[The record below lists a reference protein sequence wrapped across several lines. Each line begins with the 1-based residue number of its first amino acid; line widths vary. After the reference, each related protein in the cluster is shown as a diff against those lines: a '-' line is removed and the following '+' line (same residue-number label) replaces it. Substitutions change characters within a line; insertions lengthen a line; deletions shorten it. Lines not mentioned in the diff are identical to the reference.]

1 MENLVKH
8 KETDLL
14 QALNIADN
22 IVNKKYLTVLNDY
35 PIVQARNDISS
46 SEINKISRFYK
57 LEQFVFD
64 KSEDTRDKLVS
75 VFQSVASVNASLVF
89 IINSNKEKI
98 DYYIGVKSF
107 GKNPSQASD
116 LLYKSLNGNFPG
128 IVFSQYESMKGKN
141 AIVLNKKDLA
151 ELEANIFERGKNE
164 NTQKSVSA
172 ITGIAGLRAE
182 KSAEYRFI
190 QGIERVAD
198 AMQGEQ
204 YTLMIVADPISNNN
218 LLNLQRNYEN
228 LYSAIKPF
236 ETTDLTFGE
245 NESKSVTQSY
255 SQSISEAINTSIA
268 NTLSTTDTTS
278 VSNSETS
285 GNNISGAGVGA
296 VVGAGIGA
304 IIGGPLGAGIGMG
317 LGGALGGSY
326 SINESTTTST
336 SESYSQT
343 QSETKTTDETHTVSD
358 TKGFSD
364 SETKGSSKSVQIKFE
379 NKAISEI
386 LKKIDL
392 QLERLQAANDV
403 GMWNVAAYAIA
414 DNEIDSKTVAASYQS
429 IIRGENSGIES
440 SSITTWRDE
449 NLINA
454 KEYLRKLCHPLINF
468 EGKEVQSSS
477 LVTSK
482 ELAIHAG
489 FPERSVAGFGVK
501 NLASFGREVI
511 SETKNTRNIKLGQIY
526 HMGKNYENPVNLDL
540 NSLSGHAFITGS
552 TGSGKS
558 NTIYKILNET
568 REKNV
573 KFLVIEPAKGEYKHV
588 FGNDKSVSV
597 YGTNPNLTPLLRI
610 NPFKF
615 TSEIHILEHLDRLVE
630 IFNVCWPMY
639 AAMPAV
645 LKKAIEKSYE
655 NAGWDLSLSENKID
669 KELFPNFMDVMQN
682 VIEIINASEYSDEN
696 KGNYKGALV
705 TRLESLTNGLNGLI
719 FSSDDISDDKL
730 FDENVIVDLS
740 RVGSMETKALI
751 MGILV
756 MKLSEYRIAKG
767 DINSELK
774 HICVLEE
781 AHNLLKRTST
791 EQSSESSNLLG
802 KSVEMLANSIAEMR
816 TYGEGFIIADQS
828 PGLLDM
834 SVIRNTNTKIIMRT
848 PDFNDRELIGK
859 AAGLTDEQIADI
871 VKFPKGVAAV
881 YQNDWIEAVLCKVD
895 KFEVN
900 ETKFQQ
906 SESLKCSSAID
917 NELKNELIKALLSNF
932 IDNNA
937 KFDLT
942 HLWNEVLTSPL
953 RSNIKAKILTLAK
966 ENKPPKDLKGVRTI
980 ITELF
985 KNASEAVREAAYET
999 KDISNLSE
1007 AIATNLRIDSE
1018 LEVYQTLI
1026 LQCVINEIGLRNRE
1040 LNDLPYVWNEFM
1052 RKGGL

>member
-1 MENLVKH
+1 MLNLTKF
-8 KETDLL
+8 EESDLL
-14 QALNIADN
+14 LNLDTADN
-22 IVNKKYLTVLNDY
+22 IVNKKYLANLNRY
-35 PIVQARNDISS
+35 PITPISEDIKGA
-46 SEINKISRFYK
+46 ELNKISRFYK

-75 VFQSVASVNASLVF
+75 VFQAVASVGASLV
-89 IINSNKEKI
+89 IIMDSKKDKI
-98 DYYIGVKSF
+98 NYYIGVKNFS
-107 GKNPSQASD
+107 GNLSQAHD
-116 LLYKSLNGNFPG
+116 VLHKSLSGNFPG
-128 IVFSQYESMKGKN
+128 IVFSKYENMQDKA
-141 AIVLNKKDLA
+141 AITLNKNDLM
-151 ELEANIFERGKNE
+151 ELEQDIFERSKQ
-164 NTQKSVSA
+164 TSQAKSISV
-172 ITGIAGLRAE
+172 ITGVAGLRAE
-182 KSAEYRFI
+182 KSSEQKFI
-190 QGIERVAD
+190 QGLERVID
-198 AMQGEQ
+198 AMQGEK
-204 YTLMIVADPISNNN
+204 YTLMIIADPISNND
-218 LLNLQRNYEN
+218 LLNFQRNYEN
-228 LYSAIKPF
+228 LYSAIKPLGA
-236 ETTDLTFGE
+236 TDLTFGK
-245 NESKSVTQSY
+245 NESRSIAQSY
-255 SQSISEAINTSIA
+255 SQSISEAINTSIT
-268 NTLSTTDTTS
+268 NTLGTTDTTS
-278 VSNSETS
+278 TS
-285 GNNISGAGVGA
+285 KSKTTGSSHTVGGGIYAGFMGAGF
-296 VVGAGIGA
+296 
-304 IIGGPLGAGIGMG
+304 M
-317 LGGALGGSY
+317 GGASLNYSY
-326 SINESTTTST
+326 SKNQSVTTGESQ
-336 SESYSQT
+336 SYSQT
-343 QSETKTTDETHTVSD
+343 QSEAETKGETHTTSD
-358 TKGFSD
+358 TRSISLAGTEGTSASF
-364 SETKGSSKSVQIKFE
+364 QLKFE

-429 IIRGENSGIES
+429 IIRGEDSGIES
-440 SSITTWRDE
+440 SSITTWKDE

-511 SETKNTRNIKLGQIY
+511 GETKGGKSIRLGQIY
-526 HMGKNYENPVNLDL
+526 HMGKSYESPVNLDI
-540 NSLSGHAFITGS
+540 NSLSGHTFITGS

-558 NTIYKILNET
+558 NTVYKILNEAK
-568 REKNV
+568 EKDV

-610 NPFKF
+610 NPFNF

-630 IFNVCWPMY
+630 VFNVCWPMY

-645 LKKAIEKSYE
+645 LKKAVEKSYE

-756 MKLSEYRIAKG
+756 MKLSEYRMAKG
-767 DINSELK
+767 YINSELK

-881 YQNDWIEAVLCKVD
+881 YQNDWTEAVLCKVD
-895 KFEVN
+895 KFEAN
-900 ETKFQQ
+900 ETKFQK

-966 ENKPPKDLKGVRTI
+966 ENKPPKDLKVVRTI
-980 ITELF
+980 VTELF
-985 KNASEAVREAAYET
+985 KNASEVVKEAAYEI

-1007 AIATNLRIDSE
+1007 AVATNLRIDSE
-1018 LEVYQTLI
+1018 LEAYQTLI

-1040 LNDLPYVWNEFM
+1040 LNDLPYAWNEFM

>member
-1 MENLVKH
+1 MLNLTKF
-8 KETDLL
+8 EESDLL
-14 QALNIADN
+14 LNLDTADN
-22 IVNKKYLTVLNDY
+22 IVNKKYLANLNRH
-35 PIVQARNDISS
+35 PITPISEDIKGA
-46 SEINKISRFYK
+46 ELNKIARFYK

-64 KSEDTRDKLVS
+64 KSEDNRDKLVS
-75 VFQSVASVNASLVF
+75 VFQAVASVGASLV
-89 IINSNKEKI
+89 IIMDSKKDKI
-98 DYYIGVKSF
+98 NYYIGVKNFS
-107 GKNPSQASD
+107 GNLSQAHD
-116 LLYKSLNGNFPG
+116 VLYKSLSGNFPG
-128 IVFSQYESMKGKN
+128 IVFSKYENMQDKA
-141 AIVLNKKDLA
+141 AITLNKNDLM
-151 ELEANIFERGKNE
+151 ELEQDIFERSKQTSQN
-164 NTQKSVSA
+164 KSISV
-172 ITGIAGLRAE
+172 ITGVAGLRAE
-182 KSAEYRFI
+182 KSSEQKFI
-190 QGIERVAD
+190 QGLERVID
-198 AMQGEQ
+198 AIQGEK
-204 YTLMIVADPISNNN
+204 YTLMIIADPISNKD
-218 LLNLQRNYEN
+218 LLNFQRNYEN
-228 LYSAIKPF
+228 LYSAIKPLGA
-236 ETTDLTFGE
+236 TDLTFGK
-245 NESKSVTQSY
+245 NESRSITQSY
-255 SQSISEAINTSIA
+255 SQSISEAINTSIT
-268 NTLSTTDTTS
+268 NTLSTTNTTS

-285 GNNISGAGVGA
+285 GSNMSGAGAGA
-296 VVGAGIGA
+296 V
-304 IIGGPLGAGIGMG
+304 LGAGIGTLVGGPVGLGIGMA
-317 LGGALGGSY
+317 LGGAIGGSY
-326 SINESTTTST
+326 SINESATRST
-336 SESYSQT
+336 GESYGATKSEA
-343 QSETKTTDETHTVSD
+343 ETKSETHTTSD
-358 TKGFSD
+358 TRSISLGDTEGTSASF
-364 SETKGSSKSVQIKFE
+364 QLKFE

-403 GMWNVAAYAIA
+403 GMWNVAAYAVA

-429 IIRGENSGIES
+429 TIRGEDSGIES
-440 SSITTWRDE
+440 SSITTWKDE

-511 SETKNTRNIKLGQIY
+511 GETKGGKSIRLGQIY
-526 HMGKNYENPVNLDL
+526 HMGKSYESPVNLDI
-540 NSLSGHAFITGS
+540 NSLSGHTFITGS

-558 NTIYKILNET
+558 NTVYKILNEAK
-568 REKNV
+568 EKDV

-588 FGNDKSVSV
+588 FGNEKSVSV

-895 KFEVN
+895 KFEAN

-1007 AIATNLRIDSE
+1007 TIATNLRIDSE
-1018 LEVYQTLI
+1018 LEAYQTLI
-1026 LQCVINEIGLRNRE
+1026 LQCVINEIGLRHRE

-1052 RKGGL
+1052 GKGGL

>member
-1 MENLVKH
+1 MENLVKRR
-8 KETDLL
+8 ETNLVNS
-14 QALNIADN
+14 LNVADN

-35 PIVQARNDISS
+35 PIVQARNNISS
-46 SEINKISRFYK
+46 TEINKISRFYK

-107 GKNPSQASD
+107 DKNPNQASD

-128 IVFSQYESMKGKN
+128 IVFSKYEGMKDKN
-141 AIVLNKKDLA
+141 AIVLSKKDLT

-182 KSAEYRFI
+182 RSVEYRFI

-204 YTLMIVADPISNNN
+204 YTLMIIADPISNNN

-245 NESKSVTQSY
+245 NESRSVTQSY
-255 SQSISEAINTSIA
+255 SQSISETINTSIA
-268 NTLSTTDTTS
+268 NALSTTDTTS
-278 VSNSETS
+278 VGDSKTFG
-285 GNNISGAGVGA
+285 GNL
-296 VVGAGIGA
+296 GICM
-304 IIGGPLGAGIGMG
+304 IGGVN
-317 LGGALGGSY
+317 GSV
-326 SINESTTTST
+326 STNTGV
-336 SESYSQT
+336 SYSQT
-343 QSETKTTDETHTVSD
+343 ESETKTTGETHTISDTNSFSDSD
-358 TKGFSD
+358 TKG
-364 SETKGSSKSVQIKFE
+364 TSKSVQIKFE

-392 QLERLQAANDV
+392 QLERLQSANDV

-429 IIRGENSGIES
+429 IIRGENSGIEN
-440 SSITTWRDE
+440 SSITTWKDE

-489 FPERSVAGFGVK
+489 FPEKSVAGFGVK

-511 SETKNTRNIKLGQIY
+511 SENKSSKGIKLGQIY
-526 HMGKNYENPVNLDL
+526 HMGKNYESPVNLDL
-540 NSLSGHAFITGS
+540 NSLSGHVFITGS

-558 NTIYKILNET
+558 NTVYKILNEA
-568 REKNV
+568 REKSV
-573 KFLVIEPAKGEYKHV
+573 KFLAIEPAKGEYKHV
-588 FGNDKSVSV
+588 FGNDKGVSV

-610 NPFKF
+610 DPFKF

-655 NAGWDLSLSENKID
+655 NAGWDLSLSINKID
-669 KELFPNFMDVMQN
+669 KRLFPNFIDVMQN

-756 MKLSEYRIAKG
+756 MKLSEYRMAKG

-895 KFEVN
+895 KFEAN
-900 ETKFQQ
+900 ETKFQKP
-906 SESLKCSSAID
+906 ESLKYSSAID
-917 NELKNELIKALLSNF
+917 NELKIKLVKILLSHFVGKRARIDLNELSR
-932 IDNNA
+932 
-937 KFDLT
+937 
-942 HLWNEVLTSPL
+942 EVLNSAL
-953 RSNIKAKILTLAK
+953 RSNIKVQILNIIREK
-966 ENKPPKDLKGVRTI
+966 ELPKNLKGISVIVTQLFADLE
-980 ITELF
+980 ELV
-985 KNASEAVREAAYET
+985 KMLVYEV
-999 KDISNLSE
+999 KDINDLLCTIELNLQLDEQLKEYHKLIINCVIIEVSLKNKNLDSLAYACNE
-1007 AIATNLRIDSE
+1007 AIKERRI
-1018 LEVYQTLI
+1018 
-1026 LQCVINEIGLRNRE
+1026 
-1040 LNDLPYVWNEFM
+1040 
-1052 RKGGL
+1052 

>member
-1 MENLVKH
+1 MLNLTKF
-8 KETDLL
+8 EESDLL
-14 QALNIADN
+14 LNLDTADN
-22 IVNKKYLTVLNDY
+22 IVNKKYLANLNRY
-35 PIVQARNDISS
+35 PITPISEDIKGA
-46 SEINKISRFYK
+46 ELNKISRFYK

-75 VFQSVASVNASLVF
+75 VFQAVASVGASLV
-89 IINSNKEKI
+89 IIMDSKKDKI
-98 DYYIGVKSF
+98 NYYIGVKNFS
-107 GKNPSQASD
+107 GNLSQAHD
-116 LLYKSLNGNFPG
+116 VLYKSLSGNFPG
-128 IVFSQYESMKGKN
+128 IVFSKYENMQDKA
-141 AIVLNKKDLA
+141 AITLNKNDLM
-151 ELEANIFERGKNE
+151 ELEQDIFERSKQ
-164 NTQKSVSA
+164 TSQAKSISV
-172 ITGIAGLRAE
+172 ITGVAGLRAE
-182 KSAEYRFI
+182 KSSEQKFI
-190 QGIERVAD
+190 QGLERVID
-198 AMQGEQ
+198 AMQGEK
-204 YTLMIVADPISNNN
+204 YTLMIIADPISNND
-218 LLNLQRNYEN
+218 LLNFQRNYEN

-285 GNNISGAGVGA
+285 GGNL
-296 VVGAGIGA
+296 GIGFF
-304 IIGGPLGAGIGMG
+304 GVNK
-317 LGGALGGSY
+317 SV
-326 SINESTTTST
+326 STNT

-343 QSETKTTDETHTVSD
+343 ESETKTTGETHTVSD
-358 TKGFSD
+358 TNGFSD
-364 SETKGSSKSVQIKFE
+364 SETKGTSKSVQIKFE

-392 QLERLQAANDV
+392 QLERLRAANDV

-429 IIRGENSGIES
+429 VIRGENSGIES
-440 SSITTWRDE
+440 SSITTWKDE

-511 SETKNTRNIKLGQIY
+511 GETKGGKSIRLGQIY
-526 HMGKNYENPVNLDL
+526 HMGKSYESPVNLDI
-540 NSLSGHAFITGS
+540 NSLSGHTFITGS

-558 NTIYKILNET
+558 NTVYKILNEAK
-568 REKNV
+568 EKDV

-630 IFNVCWPMY
+630 VFNVCWPMY

-645 LKKAIEKSYE
+645 LKKAVEKSYE

-756 MKLSEYRIAKG
+756 MKLSEYRIARG

-871 VKFPKGVAAV
+871 VKFQKGVAAV

-895 KFEVN
+895 KFEAN
-900 ETKFQQ
+900 EAKFQQ
-906 SESLKCSSAID
+906 SGSLKCSSTID

-966 ENKPPKDLKGVRTI
+966 ENKPPKDLKVVRTI
-980 ITELF
+980 VTELF
-985 KNASEAVREAAYET
+985 KNVSEVVKEAAYEV

-1018 LEVYQTLI
+1018 LEAYQTLI

-1040 LNDLPYVWNEFM
+1040 LNDLPYAWNEFM

>member
-1 MENLVKH
+1 MLNLTKF
-8 KETDLL
+8 EESDLL
-14 QALNIADN
+14 LNLDTADN
-22 IVNKKYLTVLNDY
+22 IVNKKYLANLNRY
-35 PIVQARNDISS
+35 PITPISEDIKGA
-46 SEINKISRFYK
+46 ELNKISRFYK

-75 VFQSVASVNASLVF
+75 VFQAVASVGASLV
-89 IINSNKEKI
+89 IIMDSKKDKI
-98 DYYIGVKSF
+98 NYYIGVKNFS
-107 GKNPSQASD
+107 GNLSQAHD
-116 LLYKSLNGNFPG
+116 VLYKSLSGNFPG
-128 IVFSQYESMKGKN
+128 IVFSKYENMQDKA
-141 AIVLNKKDLA
+141 AITLNKNDLM
-151 ELEANIFERGKNE
+151 ELEQDIFERSKQ
-164 NTQKSVSA
+164 TSQAKSISV
-172 ITGIAGLRAE
+172 ITGVAGLRAE
-182 KSAEYRFI
+182 KSSEQKFI
-190 QGIERVAD
+190 QGLERVID
-198 AMQGEQ
+198 AMQGEK
-204 YTLMIVADPISNNN
+204 YTLMIIADPISNND
-218 LLNLQRNYEN
+218 LLNFQRNYEN
-228 LYSAIKPF
+228 LYSAIKPLGA
-236 ETTDLTFGE
+236 TDLTFGK
-245 NESKSVTQSY
+245 NESRSITQSY
-255 SQSISEAINTSIA
+255 SQSISEAINTSIT
-268 NTLSTTDTTS
+268 NTLGTTDTTS
-278 VSNSETS
+278 TS
-285 GNNISGAGVGA
+285 KSKTTGSSHTVGGGIYAGF
-296 VVGAGIGA
+296 
-304 IIGGPLGAGIGMG
+304 MG
-317 LGGALGGSY
+317 DVFMGGASLNYSY
-326 SINESTTTST
+326 SKNQSVTTGESQ
-336 SESYSQT
+336 SYSQT
-343 QSETKTTDETHTVSD
+343 QSEAETKGETHTTSD
-358 TKGFSD
+358 TRSISLAGTEGTSASF
-364 SETKGSSKSVQIKFE
+364 QLKFE

-429 IIRGENSGIES
+429 IIRGEDSGIES
-440 SSITTWRDE
+440 SSITTWKDE

-511 SETKNTRNIKLGQIY
+511 GETKGGKSIRLGQIY
-526 HMGKNYENPVNLDL
+526 HMGKSYESPVNLDI
-540 NSLSGHAFITGS
+540 NSLSGHTFITGS

-558 NTIYKILNET
+558 NTVYKILNEAK
-568 REKNV
+568 EKDV

-610 NPFKF
+610 NPFNF

-630 IFNVCWPMY
+630 VFNVCWPMY

-645 LKKAIEKSYE
+645 LKKAVEKSYE

-756 MKLSEYRIAKG
+756 MKLSEYRMAKG
-767 DINSELK
+767 YINSELK

-881 YQNDWIEAVLCKVD
+881 YQNDWTEAVLCKVD
-895 KFEVN
+895 KFEAN
-900 ETKFQQ
+900 ETKFQK

-966 ENKPPKDLKGVRTI
+966 ENKPPKDLKVVRTI
-980 ITELF
+980 VTELF
-985 KNASEAVREAAYET
+985 KNASEVVKEAAYEI

-1018 LEVYQTLI
+1018 LEAYQTLI

-1040 LNDLPYVWNEFM
+1040 LNDLPYAWNEFM

>member
-1 MENLVKH
+1 
-8 KETDLL
+8 
-14 QALNIADN
+14 
-22 IVNKKYLTVLNDY
+22 
-35 PIVQARNDISS
+35 
-46 SEINKISRFYK
+46 
-57 LEQFVFD
+57 
-64 KSEDTRDKLVS
+64 
-75 VFQSVASVNASLVF
+75 
-89 IINSNKEKI
+89 
-98 DYYIGVKSF
+98 
-107 GKNPSQASD
+107 
-116 LLYKSLNGNFPG
+116 
-128 IVFSQYESMKGKN
+128 
-141 AIVLNKKDLA
+141 
-151 ELEANIFERGKNE
+151 
-164 NTQKSVSA
+164 
-172 ITGIAGLRAE
+172 
-182 KSAEYRFI
+182 
-190 QGIERVAD
+190 
-198 AMQGEQ
+198 
-204 YTLMIVADPISNNN
+204 
-218 LLNLQRNYEN
+218 
-228 LYSAIKPF
+228 
-236 ETTDLTFGE
+236 
-245 NESKSVTQSY
+245 
-255 SQSISEAINTSIA
+255 
-268 NTLSTTDTTS
+268 
-278 VSNSETS
+278 
-285 GNNISGAGVGA
+285 
-296 VVGAGIGA
+296 
-304 IIGGPLGAGIGMG
+304 
-317 LGGALGGSY
+317 
-326 SINESTTTST
+326 
-336 SESYSQT
+336 
-343 QSETKTTDETHTVSD
+343 
-358 TKGFSD
+358 
-364 SETKGSSKSVQIKFE
+364 
-379 NKAISEI
+379 
-386 LKKIDL
+386 
-392 QLERLQAANDV
+392 
-403 GMWNVAAYAIA
+403 
-414 DNEIDSKTVAASYQS
+414 
-429 IIRGENSGIES
+429 
-440 SSITTWRDE
+440 
-449 NLINA
+449 
-454 KEYLRKLCHPLINF
+454 
-468 EGKEVQSSS
+468 
-477 LVTSK
+477 
-482 ELAIHAG
+482 
-489 FPERSVAGFGVK
+489 
-501 NLASFGREVI
+501 
-511 SETKNTRNIKLGQIY
+511 
-526 HMGKNYENPVNLDL
+526 
-540 NSLSGHAFITGS
+540 
-552 TGSGKS
+552 
-558 NTIYKILNET
+558 
-568 REKNV
+568 
-573 KFLVIEPAKGEYKHV
+573 
-588 FGNDKSVSV
+588 
-597 YGTNPNLTPLLRI
+597 
-610 NPFKF
+610 
-615 TSEIHILEHLDRLVE
+615 
-630 IFNVCWPMY
+630 MY

-730 FDENVIVDLS
+730 FDENAIVDLS

-816 TYGEGFIIADQS
+816 TYGQGFIIADQS

-895 KFEVN
+895 KFEAN
-900 ETKFQQ
+900 ETKFQK

-985 KNASEAVREAAYET
+985 KNASEVVKEAAYEV

-1007 AIATNLRIDSE
+1007 TIATNLRIGSE
-1018 LEVYQTLI
+1018 LEAYQALI

-1040 LNDLPYVWNEFM
+1040 LNDLPYVWNKFM

>member
-1 MENLVKH
+1 MLNLTKF
-8 KETDLL
+8 EESDLL
-14 QALNIADN
+14 LNLDTADN
-22 IVNKKYLTVLNDY
+22 IVNKKYLANLNRY
-35 PIVQARNDISS
+35 PITPISEDIKGA
-46 SEINKISRFYK
+46 ELNKISRFYK

-75 VFQSVASVNASLVF
+75 VFQAVASVGASLV
-89 IINSNKEKI
+89 IIMDSKKDKI
-98 DYYIGVKSF
+98 NYYIGVKNFS
-107 GKNPSQASD
+107 GNLSQAHD
-116 LLYKSLNGNFPG
+116 VLHKSLSGNFPG
-128 IVFSQYESMKGKN
+128 IVFSKYENMQDKA
-141 AIVLNKKDLA
+141 AITLNKNDLM
-151 ELEANIFERGKNE
+151 ELEQDIFERSKQ
-164 NTQKSVSA
+164 TSQAKSISV
-172 ITGIAGLRAE
+172 ITGVAGLRAE
-182 KSAEYRFI
+182 KSSEQKFI
-190 QGIERVAD
+190 QGLERVID
-198 AMQGEQ
+198 AMQGEK
-204 YTLMIVADPISNNN
+204 YTLMIIADPISNND
-218 LLNLQRNYEN
+218 LLNFQRNYEN
-228 LYSAIKPF
+228 LYSAIKPLGA
-236 ETTDLTFGE
+236 TDLTFGK
-245 NESKSVTQSY
+245 NESRSIAQSY
-255 SQSISEAINTSIA
+255 SQSISEAINTSIT
-268 NTLSTTDTTS
+268 NTLGTTDTTS
-278 VSNSETS
+278 TS
-285 GNNISGAGVGA
+285 KSKTTGSSHTVGGGIYAGFMGAGF
-296 VVGAGIGA
+296 
-304 IIGGPLGAGIGMG
+304 M
-317 LGGALGGSY
+317 GGASLNYSY
-326 SINESTTTST
+326 SKNQSVTTGESQ
-336 SESYSQT
+336 SYSQT
-343 QSETKTTDETHTVSD
+343 QSEAETKGETHTTSD
-358 TKGFSD
+358 TRSISLAGTEGTSASF
-364 SETKGSSKSVQIKFE
+364 QLKFE

-429 IIRGENSGIES
+429 IIRGEDSGIES
-440 SSITTWRDE
+440 SSITTWKDE

-511 SETKNTRNIKLGQIY
+511 GETKGGKSIRLGQIY
-526 HMGKNYENPVNLDL
+526 HMGKSYESPVNLDI
-540 NSLSGHAFITGS
+540 NSLSGHTFITGS

-558 NTIYKILNET
+558 NTVYKILNEAK
-568 REKNV
+568 EKDV

-610 NPFKF
+610 NPFNF

-630 IFNVCWPMY
+630 VFNVCWPMY

-645 LKKAIEKSYE
+645 LKKAVEKSYE

-756 MKLSEYRIAKG
+756 MKLSEYRMAKG
-767 DINSELK
+767 YINSELK

-881 YQNDWIEAVLCKVD
+881 YQNDWTEAVLCKVD
-895 KFEVN
+895 KFEAN
-900 ETKFQQ
+900 ETKFQK

-966 ENKPPKDLKGVRTI
+966 ENKPPKDLKVVRTI
-980 ITELF
+980 VTELF
-985 KNASEAVREAAYET
+985 KNASEVVKEAAYEI

-1007 AIATNLRIDSE
+1007 AVATNLRIDSE
-1018 LEVYQTLI
+1018 LEAYQILI

-1040 LNDLPYVWNEFM
+1040 LNDLPYAWNEFM

>member
-285 GNNISGAGVGA
+285 GGNLGIVFFGVNKS
-296 VVGAGIGA
+296 V
-304 IIGGPLGAGIGMG
+304 
-317 LGGALGGSY
+317 
-326 SINESTTTST
+326 STNT

-343 QSETKTTDETHTVSD
+343 ESETKTTGETHTVSD
-358 TKGFSD
+358 TNGFSD
-364 SETKGSSKSVQIKFE
+364 SETKGTSKSIQIKFE

-429 IIRGENSGIES
+429 VIRGENSGIES
-440 SSITTWRDE
+440 SSITTWKDE

-942 HLWNEVLTSPL
+942 HLWNKVLTSPL

-1007 AIATNLRIDSE
+1007 AIATNLCIDSE
-1018 LEVYQTLI
+1018 LEAYQTLI
-1026 LQCVINEIGLRNRE
+1026 LQCVINEIGLRHRE
-1040 LNDLPYVWNEFM
+1040 LNDLPYVWNKFM
-1052 RKGGL
+1052 QQRSL

>member
-8 KETDLL
+8 QETNLL
-14 QALNIADN
+14 QALNVADN

-128 IVFSQYESMKGKN
+128 IVFSQYEGMKDKN
-141 AIVLNKKDLA
+141 AIVLSKKDLT
-151 ELEANIFERGKNE
+151 ELEASIFERGKNE

-182 KSAEYRFI
+182 RSAEYRFI

-204 YTLMIVADPISNNN
+204 YTLMIIADPISNNN

-278 VSNSETS
+278 VSNSKTS
-285 GNNISGAGVGA
+285 GGNL
-296 VVGAGIGA
+296 GIGFF
-304 IIGGPLGAGIGMG
+304 GINK
-317 LGGALGGSY
+317 SV
-326 SINESTTTST
+326 STNT

-343 QSETKTTDETHTVSD
+343 ESETKTTGETHTVSD
-358 TKGFSD
+358 TNGFSD
-364 SETKGSSKSVQIKFE
+364 SETKGTSKSIQIKFE

-429 IIRGENSGIES
+429 VIRGENSGIES
-440 SSITTWRDE
+440 SSITTWKDE

-526 HMGKNYENPVNLDL
+526 HMGKNYESPVNLDL

-558 NTIYKILNET
+558 NTIYKILNEA

-573 KFLVIEPAKGEYKHV
+573 KFLAIEPAKGEYKHV
-588 FGNDKSVSV
+588 FGNDKSISV

-895 KFEVN
+895 KFEAN

-1007 AIATNLRIDSE
+1007 TIATNLRIDSE
-1018 LEVYQTLI
+1018 LEAYQTLI
-1026 LQCVINEIGLRNRE
+1026 LQCVINEIGLRHRE
-1040 LNDLPYVWNEFM
+1040 LNDLPYVWNKFM
-1052 RKGGL
+1052 RKGDM

>member
-1 MENLVKH
+1 MLNLTVYQPD
-8 KETDLL
+8 DLL
-14 QALNIADN
+14 HSLNVADE
-22 IVNKKYLTVLNDY
+22 IVNKKYLANLNSY
-35 PIVQARNDISS
+35 KIIPPAKHIMEAKL
-46 SEINKISRFYK
+46 NKISRLYK
-57 LEQFVFD
+57 LKQFVFD

-75 VFQSVASVNASLVF
+75 VFQAIASTEASLVV
-89 IINSNKEKI
+89 IIDSDKNNIS
-98 DYYIGVKSF
+98 YYIGVKDFKKEDPGVSM
-107 GKNPSQASD
+107 D
-116 LLYKSLNGNFPG
+116 LLYKSLVGNFPG
-128 IVFSQYESMKGKN
+128 VVFDEYKKMKEV
-141 AIVLNKKDLA
+141 AIPLDNTALEELQKD
-151 ELEANIFERGKNE
+151 IFDRGDYSNQDKAI
-164 NTQKSVSA
+164 SVV
-172 ITGIAGLRAE
+172 TGVAGLRAE
-182 KSAEYRFI
+182 KSSEQKFI
-190 QGIERVAD
+190 QGLERVID
-198 AMQGEQ
+198 AMQGEK
-204 YTLMIVADPISNNN
+204 YTLMIIADPISNNN
-218 LLNLQRNYEN
+218 LLDLQRNYEN

-236 ETTDLTFGE
+236 EATDLAFGE

-255 SQSISEAINTSIA
+255 SQSISEAINTSIT
-268 NTLSTTDTTS
+268 NTLSTTNTTS

-285 GNNISGAGVGA
+285 GSNMSGAGVGA
-296 VVGAGIGA
+296 VLGAGIGA
-304 IIGGPLGAGIGMG
+304 IAGPIGAGIGMG

-326 SINESTTTST
+326 STNESTTTST
-336 SESYSQT
+336 SESHSQT
-343 QSETKTTDETHTVSD
+343 QSETKTTGETHTISD

-364 SETKGSSKSVQIKFE
+364 SDTKGASKSVQIKFE
-379 NKAISEI
+379 NKAISTI

-440 SSITTWRDE
+440 SSITTWKDK

-511 SETKNTRNIKLGQIY
+511 SETKSGKSIKLGQIY
-526 HMGKNYENPVNLDL
+526 HMGKSYGSPVNLDT
-540 NSLSGHAFITGS
+540 NSLSGHVFITGS

-558 NTIYKILNET
+558 NTIYKILNEA
-568 REKNV
+568 REKDV
-573 KFLVIEPAKGEYKHV
+573 KFLVIEPAKGEYKNI
-588 FGNDKSVSV
+588 FGNDKDVRV

-615 TSEIHILEHLDRLVE
+615 VPEIHILEHIDRLVE

-639 AAMPAV
+639 AAMPAI
-645 LKKAIEKSYE
+645 LKEAIEKAYE
-655 NAGWDLSLSENKID
+655 DAGWDLATSTNNID
-669 KELFPNFMDVMQN
+669 ERLFPNFIDVMQN
-682 VIEIINASEYSDEN
+682 VAEIVRNSEYSDEN
-696 KGNYKGALV
+696 KGNYIGALV
-705 TRLESLTNGLNGLI
+705 TRLKSLTNGLNGLI
-719 FSSDDISDDKL
+719 FSNDDTSDAEL

-740 RVGSMETKALI
+740 RVGSMETKALV

-756 MKLSEYRIAKG
+756 MKLSEYRMAKG
-767 DINSELK
+767 GINSDLR
-774 HICVLEE
+774 HVCVLEE
-781 AHNLLKRTST
+781 AHNLLKQTSV

-848 PDFNDRELIGK
+848 PDFSDRELIGK

-871 VKFPKGVAAV
+871 VKFQKGVAAV

-895 KFEVN
+895 KFEAN

-906 SESLKCSSAID
+906 SGSLKCSSAID
-917 NELKNELIKALLSNF
+917 NELKIKLVKTLLSHF
-932 IDNNA
+932 VGKRVRIDLSELS
-937 KFDLT
+937 K
-942 HLWNEVLTSPL
+942 EVLNSAL
-953 RSNIKAKILTLAK
+953 RSNIKVQILNIIREK
-966 ENKPPKDLKGVRTI
+966 ELPKNLKGISVI
-980 ITELF
+980 VTELF
-985 KNASEAVREAAYET
+985 ADLEELVKMLVYEV
-999 KDISNLSE
+999 KDINDLLCIIESNLQLDE
-1007 AIATNLRIDSE
+1007 Q
-1018 LEVYQTLI
+1018 LEEYRRLI
-1026 LQCVINEIGLRNRE
+1026 INCVIVEVSLKNRILYSLAYVCNETIKEG
-1040 LNDLPYVWNEFM
+1040 
-1052 RKGGL
+1052 KI

>member
-1 MENLVKH
+1 MPNL
-8 KETDLL
+8 TIYQPDDLL
-14 QALNIADN
+14 HSLNVADE
-22 IVNKKYLTVLNDY
+22 IVNKKYLANLNNY
-35 PIVQARNDISS
+35 KIISPAKHIM
-46 SEINKISRFYK
+46 EAKLNKISRLYK
-57 LEQFVFD
+57 LKQFVFD

-75 VFQSVASVNASLVF
+75 VFQAVASTEASLVV
-89 IINSNKEKI
+89 IIDSNKNNI
-98 DYYIGVKSF
+98 NYYIGVKDFKKEDPGVSM
-107 GKNPSQASD
+107 D
-116 LLYKSLNGNFPG
+116 LLYKSLVGNFPG
-128 IVFSQYESMKGKN
+128 VVFDEYKKKKEV
-141 AIVLNKKDLA
+141 AIPLDNTALEELQKD
-151 ELEANIFERGKNE
+151 IFDRGDHSNQDKAI
-164 NTQKSVSA
+164 SVV
-172 ITGIAGLRAE
+172 TGVAGLRAE
-182 KSAEYRFI
+182 KSSEQKFI
-190 QGIERVAD
+190 QGLDRVID
-198 AMQGEQ
+198 AMQGEK
-204 YTLMIVADPISNNN
+204 YTLMIIADPISSNN
-218 LLNLQRNYEN
+218 LLDLQRNYEN

-245 NESKSVTQSY
+245 NESRSVTQSY
-255 SQSISEAINTSIA
+255 SQSISKAINTSIT
-268 NTLSTTDTTS
+268 NTLSTANTTS
-278 VSNSETS
+278 ASNSETS
-285 GNNISGAGVGA
+285 GSNISGAGIGA
-296 VVGAGIGA
+296 ALGAGIGA
-304 IIGGPLGAGIGMG
+304 LVGGPVGAGIGMG
-317 LGGALGGSY
+317 LGGAIGGSY
-326 SINESTTTST
+326 SINESTTSST
-336 SESYSQT
+336 SESHSTT
-343 QSETKTTDETHTVSD
+343 QSEAKTRGETHTVSG

-511 SETKNTRNIKLGQIY
+511 SETEGGKSIKLGQIY
-526 HMGKNYENPVNLDL
+526 HMGKSYESPVNLDL

-558 NTIYKILNET
+558 NTIYKIINEA

-588 FGNDKSVSV
+588 FGNDKDVSV
-597 YGTNPNLTPLLRI
+597 YGTNPNLTALLRI

-655 NAGWDLSLSENKID
+655 NAGWDLAVSKNNID
-669 KELFPNFMDVMQN
+669 ERLFPNFVDVMQN
-682 VIEIINASEYSDEN
+682 VVEIVNSSEYSDEN

-730 FDENVIVDLS
+730 FDENAIVDLS

-816 TYGEGFIIADQS
+816 TYGQGFIIADQS

-871 VKFPKGVAAV
+871 VKFPKGVAAI

-895 KFEVN
+895 KFEAN
-900 ETKFQQ
+900 ETKFQK

-932 IDNNA
+932 VDNSA
-937 KFDLT
+937 EFDLS
-942 HLWNEVLTSPL
+942 HLWDKVLTSPL
-953 RSNIKAKILTLAK
+953 RSNIKAMILILAK

-985 KNASEAVREAAYET
+985 KNASEVVKEAAYEV

-1007 AIATNLRIDSE
+1007 TIATNLRIGSE
-1018 LEVYQTLI
+1018 LEAYQTLI

-1040 LNDLPYVWNEFM
+1040 LNDLPYVWNEFI